1 MHDFSCSDPDEMYF
15 DLMRN
20 TSRYYKENAK
30 GVQQVSSVS
39 EEIRIENSIRIAQN
53 LIAEGDIPL
62 ETIARVCG
70 LPLDRVRELAE
81 KKTA

>member
-1 MHDFSCSDPDEMYF
+1 
-15 DLMRN
+15 
-20 TSRYYKENAK
+20 
-30 GVQQVSSVS
+30 VSSVS